1 MRRLR
6 GKFSGVQAQE
16 GKIMDI
22 EIKSYNDQL
31 MDRIV
36 KAINEN
42 ISDSEFKVDQL
53 CAQVGIS
60 RSQLHRK
67 IKEIAGIPTADF
79 IRNIR
84 LNQAARLL
92 REHKAS
98 VADVAYNT
106 GFANQTHF
114 STVFKKYFGMS
125 PSDYADA
132 EDTN

>member
-1 MRRLR
+1 
-6 GKFSGVQAQE
+6 
-16 GKIMDI
+16 
-22 EIKSYNDQL
+22 
-31 MDRIV
+31 
-36 KAINEN
+36 
-42 ISDSEFKVDQL
+42 
-53 CAQVGIS
+53 VGIS

-132 EDTN
+132 DDTN